1 MYPASAAFHTAVA
14 NGNDQ
19 IAMLLFFFFFF
30 TNADL
35 RVDNGIELNEYFNT
49 EEDLCIGQTP
59 SSELTFTIFNDR
71 QSLNN
76 YEFGEFIA
84 TIGVQINSTTEIQT
98 ERLRADSGS
107 NSWRVSLDGTTLTRN
122 GTAVGTQPAQEVIC
136 ILIYDGKVYCFGRN
150 NYSIVYNDSDGSV
163 ANVTVNSYMKSK
175 GASLEGYGA
184 YYNNTTR
191 LLKLYTG
198 DKIRTFEFVPLGVFR
213 ADRPNVPTK
222 IEIDFTCYDRM
233 QKFEKDMPSA
243 SALGITYPTTIGT
256 LFTKMCQYVGVPY
269 LTNSFINSDA
279 TIAAEPEA
287 FGTATMRQ
295 VMGWIA
301 EAAGSNARFDRDGN
315 LKMAW
320 LNTNTGQILDEGK
333 YSEFDPYWYQT
344 QTVTKLYNRSTGDG
358 TDTTY
363 GNGTAGYLIQDNPLL
378 KGVT

>member
-150 NYSIVYNDSDGSV
+150 DYSIVYNDSDGSV

-269 LTNSFINSDA
+269 LSPYFINSSA
-279 TIAAEPEA
+279 QISARPEE
-287 FGTATMRQ
+287 FDNATMREVIQ
-295 VMGWIA
+295 WLA
-301 EAAGSNARFDRDGN
+301 EAAGSVARFDRNGK
-315 LKMAW
+315 LKFDW
-320 LNTNTGQILDEGK
+320 LHTDADITIDEHG
-333 YSEFDPYWYQT
+333 YSEFNPYWYA
-344 QTVTKLYNRSTGDG
+344 TKKITKVYNRASNGEYENSAGTGRE
-358 TDTTY
+358 
-363 GNGTAGYLIQDNPLL
+363 AYLIQDNPLL
-378 KGVT
+378 KGVS